1 MKYNL
6 RNLLW
11 HMKYK
16 GLKDEA
22 EKIVECKE
30 QLYDAI
36 EDNINYFTNYKEN
49 HLIANPD
56 VFYSIPISNF
66 RNSYYGESLT
76 LDKFIEIKERFN
88 NAATGLFGLKYDNS
102 ASIILTDLY
111 GHPFIAGCYYHKH
124 NKTYELYVYDMSGQR
139 CLCTI
144 ITKNPKLTKE
154 QVDELNKCHDKLM
167 EKYEEEKES
176 SNRYKQIC
184 KYKDYIRKDNYKSGY
199 AHYTCD
205 VYVRKDIPIELTEHE
220 IVKYID
226 NWNYCFGG
234 SIYKSGETE
243 SELIYRVKVHT
254 D

>member
-11 HMKYK
+11 HMKHK

-22 EKIVECKE
+22 EQVTECKE

-36 EDNINYFTNYKEN
+36 EDNVNYFTNWKEN
-49 HLIANPD
+49 CLVSNPD
-56 VFYSIPISNF
+56 VYYSIPMF
-66 RNSYYGESLT
+66 KFEPFYGLT
-76 LDKFIEIKERFN
+76 LDKFIEIQERFN
-88 NAATGLFGLKYDNS
+88 KAATGLFGLTYDNS
-102 ASIILTDLY
+102 AHIILTDIY
-111 GHPFIAGCYYHKH
+111 GHPFRTFCTYCEYS
-124 NKTYELYVYDMSGQR
+124 KTYELHIHDMTGQR
-139 CLCTI
+139 SLYTI
-144 ITKNPKLTKE
+144 ETKNPQLTKE
-154 QVDELNKCHDKLM
+154 QIDEIKKCHNKLM
-167 EKYEEEKES
+167 EQYEKEKES
-176 SNRYKQIC
+176 ANRYQQIC

-226 NWNYCFGG
+226 DWNYCFGG

-243 SELIYRVKVHT
+243 TENIYKAKVRT

>member
-16 GLKDEA
+16 GLKDETERIA
-22 EKIVECKE
+22 ECKE
-30 QLYDAI
+30 QIYDAV
-36 EDNINYFTNYKEN
+36 EDNVNYFTNWKEN
-49 HLIANPD
+49 HLVSNPD
-56 VFYSIPISNF
+56 VFYSIPMSHF
-66 RNSYYGESLT
+66 ESFYGLT
-76 LDKFIEIKERFN
+76 LDKLIEIQERFN
-88 NAATGLFGLKYDNS
+88 NAATGLFGLQYDNS
-102 ASIILTDLY
+102 ASIILTDIY
-111 GHPFIAGCYYHKH
+111 GHSFVSFCRYANHSKS
-124 NKTYELYVYDMSGQR
+124 YELHIWDMTGQIP
-139 CLCTI
+139 LYSVS
-144 ITKNPKLTKE
+144 TKNPQLTKE
-154 QVDELNKCHDKLM
+154 QIDEMEKCHSKLM
-167 EKYEEEKES
+167 EYYEKQKES
-176 SNRYKQIC
+176 ANRYKQIC
-184 KYKDYIRKDNYKSGY
+184 KYKDYIREENYKSGY

-243 SELIYRVKVHT
+243 TENVYKVKVHT

>member
-11 HMKYK
+11 HMKHK

-30 QLYDAI
+30 QLYDAV
-36 EDNINYFTNYKEN
+36 EDNIDYFANYKEN
-49 HLIANPD
+49 RLISNSD
-56 VFYSIPISNF
+56 MYYSIPMSHF
-66 RNSYYGESLT
+66 EPFYGLT
-76 LDKFIEIKERFN
+76 LDKFIETQERFN
-88 NAATGLFGLKYDNS
+88 KAATGLFGLKYDNL
-102 ASIILTDLY
+102 ARIIITDIY
-111 GHPFIAGCYYHKH
+111 GHPFRAFCIYHDYD
-124 NKTYELYVYDMSGQR
+124 KTYELYVYDMTGQTP
-139 CLCTI
+139 LYSI
-144 ITKNPKLTKE
+144 GTKNPQLTKE
-154 QVDELNKCHDKLM
+154 QVDEMKKCHNKLM
-167 EKYEEEKES
+167 EHYEKMKES
-176 SNRYKQIC
+176 ANRYQQIC
-184 KYKDYIRKDNYKSGY
+184 KYKDYIRRENYKSGY

-234 SIYKSGETE
+234 SIYKADETE
-243 SELIYRVKVHT
+243 TEKVYRVKVNT

>member
-11 HMKYK
+11 HMKHK

-22 EKIVECKE
+22 ERVVECKQ
-30 QLYDAI
+30 QLYDAVQ
-36 EDNINYFTNYKEN
+36 DNVDYFRNYKEN
-49 HLIANPD
+49 HLVANPH
-56 VFYSIPISNF
+56 VYYSIPMSHF
-66 RNSYYGESLT
+66 EPYYGLT
-76 LDKFIEIKERFN
+76 LDKLIEIQERFN
-88 NAATGLFGLKYDNS
+88 NAATGLFGLQYDNC
-102 ASIILTDLY
+102 AHIILTDIY
-111 GHPFIAGCYYHKH
+111 GHSFVSYCR
-124 NKTYELYVYDMSGQR
+124 YENHTKSYILHIWDMTGQIL
-139 CLCTI
+139 LCEI
-144 ITKNPKLTKE
+144 STKNFQLMKE
-154 QVDELNKCHDKLM
+154 QVDEMKKCHDNLM
-167 EKYEEEKES
+167 EYYERQKES
-176 SNRYKQIC
+176 ANRYQQIC

-234 SIYKSGETE
+234 SIYKDDETE
-243 SELIYRVKVHT
+243 TEIVYKVKVHT